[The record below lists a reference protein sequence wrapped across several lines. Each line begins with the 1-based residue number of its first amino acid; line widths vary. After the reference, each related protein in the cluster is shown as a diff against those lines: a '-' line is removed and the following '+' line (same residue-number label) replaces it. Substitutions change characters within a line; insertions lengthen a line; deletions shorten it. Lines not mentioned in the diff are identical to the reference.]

1 MMQRFIAALNSISS
15 PILAVLVIC
24 LGCGYSILSKK
35 YGLDGNTA
43 AGIVG
48 AGIGLLTGQVLSS
61 TRTETVEGHPPITTQ
76 STGVPITNPIVTA
89 SPAPENQP
97 PVTK

>member
-1 MMQRFIAALNSISS
+1 MTKFIAALNSISS
-15 PILAVLVIC
+15 PILAVLVIII
-24 LGCGYSILSKK
+24 GCIYSIISKR

-61 TRTETVEGHPPITTQ
+61 TRTQNIEGHPSATQQ
-76 STGVPITNPIVTA
+76 STGAPATAINDETVLSNSTNK
-89 SPAPENQP
+89 E
-97 PVTK
+97 